1 MRLDA
6 GGFRLRA
13 VASGAAPPVFAC
25 LHGLT
30 DTLEIWDALLP
41 ALEGRGRVVRFDQR
55 GHGASDA
62 PPGPWA
68 REDLAADVV
77 RVLDTFAVERAIL
90 LGHSMGGVVAL
101 ETGLRHPDR
110 VAGLVLLATTGRVSG
125 KVAAWYGR
133 VAEAGEREGLDGIR
147 RAIHGEGPG
156 RPPRGDARGL
166 AAATRML
173 ASLHEDPLEPRL
185 GTLGRPA
192 LVAVGESD
200 PMGVTPSRSLVA
212 ALSDARL
219 EVLPGCGHWVH
230 VEAVAQLSSVLDRWM
245 AERGSA
251 LDAGGRR

>member
-30 DTLEIWDALLP
+30 DTLEVWDALLP
-41 ALEGRGRVVRFDQR
+41 SLEARGRVVRFDQR

-62 PPGPWA
+62 PPGPWT
-68 REDLAADVV
+68 REALAADLV
-77 RVLDTFAVERAIL
+77 RVLDAFGVERAIL

-101 ETGLRHPDR
+101 EAGLRHPER

-133 VAEAGEREGLDGIR
+133 IAEAGEREGLDGIR
-147 RAIHGEGPG
+147 RAIHGEGG
-156 RPPRGDARGL
+156 RPLRGDARGL
-166 AAATRML
+166 ASATRML

-185 GTLGRPA
+185 AALRRPA
-192 LVAVGESD
+192 LVAVGGSD
-200 PMGVTPSRSLVA
+200 PMGVAPSRRLA
-212 ALSDARL
+212 EALPDARL
-219 EVLPGCGHWVH
+219 EVVPGCGHWLQRD
-230 VEAVAQLSSVLDRWM
+230 AVTQLASALDRWLE
-245 AERGSA
+245 ARGAA
-251 LDAGGRR
+251 LEAGGSG